1 MSFRRSVNTDRLA
14 QSVEHET
21 LDHKVVGSSPTL
33 VDSIL
38 SFLVNVFM
46 DRLGYLD
53 KSNFTSMHPFSRRY
67 GTADKVGISGDTGL
81 GSTPRA
87 YLK

>member
-1 MSFRRSVNTDRLA
+1 MSFRRYVNTAWLA

-33 VDSIL
+33 GDSIL

-53 KSNFTSMHPFSRRY
+53 KSNFTNMHPSSRRY
-67 GTADKVGISGDTGL
+67 GASDKVRISGDTGL

-87 YLK
+87 